1 MGGHLA
7 GVDEVVAERAVVLGG
22 VIVHLEVI
30 VQAGLAV
37 EGSGAEITTPA
48 SFPPVS

>member
-7 GVDEVVAERAVVLGG
+7 GVDEVVAERAVVLGW

-37 EGSGAEITTPA
+37 ECPAAELTP
-48 SFPPVS
+48 PPAAL